1 MAELYAWPGILTTL
15 LEDRDLSVSEST
27 WAMRQIMSGSATP
40 SQLAGFLVALR
51 AKGET
56 VDEIVGFRDAILEA
70 ALPLPVDPNVLDIVG
85 TGGDRFG
92 TVNVSTMAAVVA
104 AASGVPVVKH
114 GNRAAS
120 SASGSSD
127 VLSALGIDLTLTP
140 EQVAETLARAGITF
154 AFASAFHPGF
164 RHAGPT
170 RSELGVPT
178 VFNFLGP
185 LCNPARAE
193 ANAVGV
199 AHLDRVPLITGVF
212 RTRGAT
218 ALVFRGDD
226 GLDELTTTGHSRL
239 WEVSRGDVHEHDLD
253 PRDLGI
259 RLAQIDD
266 LLGGEPAHN
275 ASIVHR
281 VFEGEQGAV
290 RDIVLLNAAA
300 GIVSFRLSQDATQ
313 VQRPILE
320 RLAEERTPRPPR
332 STAARH
338 RRSSPTGSRSPAP
351 SPERADVFRG
361 DAVHPHD
368 ALTEIAT
375 LLERERS
382 SRYKS
387 KAFRAAADAIE
398 GLSDEQLRDAA
409 SLRRRKGI
417 GDSTFAVIQ
426 EALEGRVPT
435 YLLDLRERAGVQR
448 SSTLRGLLRGDLH
461 SHSDWS
467 DGLTSIDL
475 MVDAAR
481 ALGHEYLAL
490 TDHSPRLRVA
500 NGLSPERLRAQLEIV
515 GGMSGGRIHAAVRHR
530 GGHPRRRRRST
541 RSRSCWRS
549 STSWSPRRIPS
560 CAWSTVR

>member
-1 MAELYAWPGILTTL
+1 MADLHTWPDILTDL
-15 LEDRDLSVSEST
+15 LSGRDLSVSEST
-27 WAMRQIMSGSATP
+27 WAMRQVMRGSASP

-70 ALPLPVDPNVLDIVG
+70 ALPLRVDANVLDIVG

-104 AASGVPVVKH
+104 AASGIPVVKH
-114 GNRAAS
+114 GNKAAS
-120 SASGSSD
+120 SSSGASD
-127 VLSALGIDLTLTP
+127 VLAALGLDLTLSP
-140 EQVAETLARAGITF
+140 EAVAEVLARTGITF

-178 VFNFLGP
+178 VFNILGP

-239 WEVSRGDVHEHDLD
+239 WEVSRGDIHEHDLD

-259 RLAQIDD
+259 RLADIDE

-275 ASIVHR
+275 AAIVR
-281 VFEGEQGAV
+281 RMLEGESGAV

-300 GIVSFRLSQDATQ
+300 GIVAYRLSQDAAQ

-320 RLAEERTPRPPR
+320 RLAE
-332 STAARH
+332 AQ
-338 RRSSPTGSRSPAP
+338 
-351 SPERADVFRG
+351 D
-361 DAVHPHD
+361 
-368 ALTEIAT
+368 
-375 LLERERS
+375 
-382 SRYKS
+382 
-387 KAFRAAADAIE
+387 AAA
-398 GLSDEQLRDAA
+398 
-409 SLRRRKGI
+409 
-417 GDSTFAVIQ
+417 
-426 EALEGRVPT
+426 
-435 YLLDLRERAGVQR
+435 
-448 SSTLRGLLRGDLH
+448 
-461 SHSDWS
+461 
-467 DGLTSIDL
+467 
-475 MVDAAR
+475 
-481 ALGHEYLAL
+481 
-490 TDHSPRLRVA
+490 
-500 NGLSPERLRAQLEIV
+500 
-515 GGMSGGRIHAAVRHR
+515 AAVD
-530 GGHPRRRRRST
+530 GGAAVAKLDE
-541 RSRSCWRS
+541 W
-549 STSWSPRRIPS
+549 
-560 CAWSTVR
+560 VRVSAELAGASV

>member
-1 MAELYAWPGILTTL
+1 MAELYTWPEVLTTL
-15 LEDRDLSVSEST
+15 LDRRDLSVSEST
-27 WAMRQIMSGSATP
+27 WAMRQVMAGSATP

-70 ALPLPVDPNVLDIVG
+70 ALPLPVDPAVLDIVG

-120 SASGSSD
+120 SSSGASD
-127 VLSALGIDLTLTP
+127 VLAALGVDLTLPP
-140 EQVAETLARAGITF
+140 EAVAETLNRAGITF

-199 AHLDRVPLITGVF
+199 AQLDRVPLITGVF

-226 GLDELTTTGHSRL
+226 GLDELTTTGHSRV

-259 RLAQIDD
+259 PLADIAD
-266 LLGGEPAHN
+266 LLGGQPAHN
-275 ASIVHR
+275 AAIFRR
-281 VFEGEQGAV
+281 VLDGEAGPV

-300 GIVSFRLSQDATQ
+300 GIVAYRLFQDATE
-313 VQRPILE
+313 VQRPILD
-320 RLAEERTPRPPR
+320 RLAE
-332 STAARH
+332 AK
-338 RRSSPTGSRSPAP
+338 
-351 SPERADVFRG
+351 D
-361 DAVHPHD
+361 D
-368 ALTEIAT
+368 
-375 LLERERS
+375 
-382 SRYKS
+382 
-387 KAFRAAADAIE
+387 AAAAVD
-398 GLSDEQLRDAA
+398 SAA
-409 SLRRRKGI
+409 
-417 GDSTFAVIQ
+417 
-426 EALEGRVPT
+426 ALAK
-435 YLLDLRERAGVQR
+435 LDLWVEVSQE
-448 SSTLRGLLRGDLH
+448 L
-461 SHSDWS
+461 
-467 DGLTSIDL
+467 
-475 MVDAAR
+475 AA
-481 ALGHEYLAL
+481 
-490 TDHSPRLRVA
+490 
-500 NGLSPERLRAQLEIV
+500 
-515 GGMSGGRIHAAVRHR
+515 
-530 GGHPRRRRRST
+530 
-541 RSRSCWRS
+541 
-549 STSWSPRRIPS
+549 
-560 CAWSTVR
+560 

>member
-1 MAELYAWPGILTTL
+1 MAERFTWPDL
-15 LEDRDLSVSEST
+15 LSSLLAGDDLSVSEST
-27 WAMRQIMSGSATP
+27 WAMRQVMAGEATP
-40 SQLAGFLVALR
+40 SQLAGFLIALR

-56 VDEIVGFRDAILEA
+56 VEEIVGFRDAILEA
-70 ALPLPVDPNVLDIVG
+70 AVPLPVRAEVLDIVG

-127 VLSALGIDLTLTP
+127 VLSSLGIALSLAP
-140 EQVAETLARAGITF
+140 EQVAETLERTGITF

-170 RSELGVPT
+170 RAELGVPT

-239 WEVSRGDVHEHDLD
+239 WEISRGDVHEHDLD

-259 RLAQIDD
+259 PLADIDD
-266 LLGGEPAHN
+266 LLGGSPDHN
-275 ASIVHR
+275 ADVVRR
-281 VFEGEQGAV
+281 VLSGETGPV

-300 GIVSFRLSQDATQ
+300 GLVSYRLFQDAAE

-320 RLAEERTPRPPR
+320 RLAE
-332 STAARH
+332 AM
-338 RRSSPTGSRSPAP
+338 
-351 SPERADVFRG
+351 AD
-361 DAVHPHD
+361 
-368 ALTEIAT
+368 
-375 LLERERS
+375 
-382 SRYKS
+382 
-387 KAFRAAADAIE
+387 AAAAVDD
-398 GLSDEQLRDAA
+398 GRA
-409 SLRRRKGI
+409 SAKL
-417 GDSTFAVIQ
+417 GDWVETTK
-426 EALEGRVPT
+426 ALAE
-435 YLLDLRERAGVQR
+435 
-448 SSTLRGLLRGDLH
+448 
-461 SHSDWS
+461 
-467 DGLTSIDL
+467 
-475 MVDAAR
+475 
-481 ALGHEYLAL
+481 
-490 TDHSPRLRVA
+490 
-500 NGLSPERLRAQLEIV
+500 
-515 GGMSGGRIHAAVRHR
+515 
-530 GGHPRRRRRST
+530 
-541 RSRSCWRS
+541 
-549 STSWSPRRIPS
+549 
-560 CAWSTVR
+560 

>member
-1 MAELYAWPGILTTL
+1 MAERFTWPDL
-15 LEDRDLSVSEST
+15 LSSLLAGDDLSVSEST
-27 WAMRQIMSGSATP
+27 WAMRQVMAGEATP
-40 SQLAGFLVALR
+40 SQLAGFLIALR

-56 VDEIVGFRDAILEA
+56 VEEIVGFRDAILEA
-70 ALPLPVDPNVLDIVG
+70 AVPLPVRAEVLDIVG

-127 VLSALGIDLTLTP
+127 VLSSLGIALSLAP
-140 EQVAETLARAGITF
+140 EQVAETLERTGITF

-170 RSELGVPT
+170 RAELGVPT

-239 WEVSRGDVHEHDLD
+239 WEISRGDVHEHDLD

-259 RLAQIDD
+259 PLADIDD
-266 LLGGEPAHN
+266 LLGGSPDHN
-275 ASIVHR
+275 ADVVRR
-281 VFEGEQGAV
+281 VLTGETGPV

-300 GIVSFRLSQDATQ
+300 GLVSYRLFQDAAE

-320 RLAEERTPRPPR
+320 RLAE
-332 STAARH
+332 AM
-338 RRSSPTGSRSPAP
+338 
-351 SPERADVFRG
+351 AD
-361 DAVHPHD
+361 
-368 ALTEIAT
+368 
-375 LLERERS
+375 
-382 SRYKS
+382 
-387 KAFRAAADAIE
+387 AAAAVDD
-398 GLSDEQLRDAA
+398 GRA
-409 SLRRRKGI
+409 SAKL
-417 GDSTFAVIQ
+417 GDWVETTK
-426 EALEGRVPT
+426 ALAE
-435 YLLDLRERAGVQR
+435 
-448 SSTLRGLLRGDLH
+448 
-461 SHSDWS
+461 
-467 DGLTSIDL
+467 
-475 MVDAAR
+475 
-481 ALGHEYLAL
+481 
-490 TDHSPRLRVA
+490 
-500 NGLSPERLRAQLEIV
+500 
-515 GGMSGGRIHAAVRHR
+515 
-530 GGHPRRRRRST
+530 
-541 RSRSCWRS
+541 
-549 STSWSPRRIPS
+549 
-560 CAWSTVR
+560 